1 MRTTMTIEEGLY
13 RQLRRLATERRLPV
27 KAMVNLALRAGL
39 DALAGTAPGRKRF
52 RQRTHRMGA
61 AKLDLDK
68 ALGLAVDLETEEVVR
83 KQRLRK

>member
-1 MRTTMTIEEGLY
+1 MRTTMTIEEALY
-13 RQLRRLATERRLPV
+13 RRLRRLATERRIPV
-27 KAMVNLALRAGL
+27 KAVVNLALRAGL
-39 DALAGTAPGRKRF
+39 DALSGNAPGRKRF

-68 ALGLAVDLETEEVVR
+68 ALGLVADLEAEEVVR